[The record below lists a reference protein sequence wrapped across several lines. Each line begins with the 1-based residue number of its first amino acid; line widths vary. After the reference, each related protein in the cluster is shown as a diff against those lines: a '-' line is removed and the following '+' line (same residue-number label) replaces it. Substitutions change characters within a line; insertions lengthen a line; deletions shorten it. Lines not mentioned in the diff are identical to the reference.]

1 MEENEAKFVK
11 PKQSDKE
18 KAELIA
24 ELNCDVGKIKQ
35 EQIAINV
42 SVQDGISMVKSP
54 TCSELQ
60 VTSQSSIS
68 PPIEGNSENSSN
80 VTQPTHAGSKLLE
93 DRQTNEFLI
102 SVNKKEISDMMKQHD
117 REKKLLH
124 ESTHSSQDQDELSIS
139 QNNSSILLEDSAK
152 TETNISSLQS
162 SIKLNVYRAG
172 ETQVLPK
179 DTKVSHDYIVAQDFI
194 QEVSLDE
201 LKRDFVSPFIWKKFK
216 KGIQEII
223 AKDNVSDQTARKQLF
238 QDIIKHL
245 SGITL
250 ETLRKRIQR
259 AIKIYKL
266 FEKIGVDR
274 IKNIKSYSADSIS
287 KFTNPQIQI
296 ILDYFSGSSYADRK
310 LKKPNS
316 YSGCKNVEKVKPKV
330 PFEKSH
336 EFVPKKLPD
345 IVLELPAK
353 AKYFYLSL
361 FNSDRHNDRYEF
373 KNSGLCPECGKKHD
387 KGKIVGRCIKSSY
400 YIKCQSL
407 PREKEIKVSALP
419 ENSSGEKLPDV
430 NMSTVSKDTPS
441 VKSQVSVLPSTTSS
455 SQINK
460 SNKSQLLV

>member
-194 QEVSLDE
+194 QE
-201 LKRDFVSPFIWKKFK
+201 FK